1 LHNLA
6 PDLWAAYGMPWD
18 RLDGLWWDD
27 FVVMVHLIDSRR
39 KAAQRERS

>member
-1 LHNLA
+1 MHNLA
-6 PDLWAAYGMPWD
+6 PDLWRLYGMPWD

-27 FVVMVHLIDSRR
+27 FVVMCVRIDAER